1 MLTTPGHA
9 DPERIYLDRVV
20 DTEVPVVL
28 RSARAV
34 LIEGPKGCGKTW
46 TGQRFAHS
54 EIFLEERPDLWEIA
68 PHVPGLLLD
77 GPTPR
82 LLDEWQHVPELWHLV
97 RAACDRR
104 GQPGQF
110 ILTGSAVPADEL
122 TRHSGAGRVSR
133 VRMRPMSLWE
143 AGLSTGAASLRAM
156 LDGRGISAAGS
167 GMEVPELVEAA
178 CRGGWPQL
186 VDTPVMEAGRF
197 TRDYLSDIC
206 RVDVSAVDGIR
217 RSPTGVMRL
226 IRSLARNISTTA
238 GSRKLAAEADGE
250 VPLNRTTVKTYLDVL
265 SRLFV
270 VEDLPAWNT
279 HLRSRAGLI
288 RSPKRHFVDPSLAA
302 AALGPGPQRYLDDL
316 HAFGF
321 LFESMAVRDL
331 RIYSQASDASVY
343 HYRDTY
349 GLEADAVIET
359 ADGRWIAAEVK
370 LGGATAIDKA
380 ARGLLKLRD
389 RVARQ
394 RGTGLARL
402 MVITGGRY
410 CYERPD
416 GVAVIPLACLGP

>member
-1 MLTTPGHA
+1 MPRSSSQAIL
-9 DPERIYLDRVV
+9 ERIYLDRVV
-20 DTEVPVVL
+20 DQEVPIAL

-46 TGQRFAHS
+46 TGQYFARS
-54 EIFLEERPDLWEIA
+54 ELFLEERPDLWEIA
-68 PHVPGLLLD
+68 PHLPELLLE
-77 GPTPR
+77 GVTPR
-82 LLDEWQHVPELWHLV
+82 LLDEWQRVPDLWHLV

-104 GQPGQF
+104 GLPGQF
-110 ILTGSAVPADEL
+110 ILTGSAVPTDEL

-143 AGLSTGAASLRAM
+143 TGQSSGGVSLRRLFEGGEAPATEAEM
-156 LDGRGISAAGS
+156 S
-167 GMEVPELVEAA
+167 VPELVEAA

-186 VDTPVMEAGRF
+186 VNTPMMESRRF
-197 TRDYLSDIC
+197 ARDYLDDIC

-238 GSRKLAAEADGE
+238 GVRKLAAETGGE
-250 VPLNRTTVKTYLDVL
+250 IPVNRTTAKTYLDVL

-279 HLRSRAGLI
+279 HIRSRAGLV

-302 AALGPGPQRYLDDL
+302 AALGAGPQRYLGDL
-316 HAFGF
+316 NAFSF
-321 LFESMAVRDL
+321 LFESMVVRDL
-331 RIYSQASDASVY
+331 RIYAQASDASVY

-349 GLEADAVIET
+349 GLESDAVIET
-359 ADGRWIAAEVK
+359 GDGRWIATEVK
-370 LGGATAIDKA
+370 LGGTSAIDVA
-380 ARGLLKLRD
+380 AAGLLDLRE
-389 RVARQ
+389 RVSRKRAAD
-394 RGTGLARL
+394 LARL

-410 CYERPD
+410 GYKRSD
-416 GVAVIPLACLGP
+416 GVVVVPLAALKP

>member
-20 DTEVPVVL
+20 DTEVPLAL

-46 TGQRFAHS
+46 TGQHFARS
-54 EIFLEERPDLWEIA
+54 EIFLEERSDLWEIA
-68 PHVPGLLLD
+68 PLAPGLLLD
-77 GPTPR
+77 GATPR
-82 LLDEWQHVPELWHLV
+82 LLDEWQRVPELWHLV

-104 GQPGQF
+104 GRPGQF

-122 TRHSGAGRVSR
+122 TRHSGAGRISR

-143 AGLSTGAASLRAM
+143 TGLSTGAVSLGAV
-156 LDGRGISAAGS
+156 LEGRELPAA
-167 GMEVPELVEAA
+167 EADIDVPGLVEAA

-186 VDTPVMEAGRF
+186 IDTPMMEARRF
-197 TRDYLSDIC
+197 TRDYLNDIC

-217 RSPTGVMRL
+217 RSPRGVMRL
-226 IRSLARNISTTA
+226 IRSLAHNVSTTA
-238 GSRKLAAEADGE
+238 GFRKLAAETGGE
-250 VPLNRTTVKTYLDVL
+250 TPLNRTTVKTYLDVL

-288 RSPKRHFVDPSLAA
+288 RSPKRYFVDPSLAA
-302 AALGPGPQRYLDDL
+302 AAVGAGPQRYLDDL

-321 LFESMAVRDL
+321 LFESMAIRDL
-331 RIYSQASDASVY
+331 RVYSQASDASVY

-370 LGGATAIDKA
+370 LGGASAIDKA
-380 ARGLLKLRD
+380 ARGLLQLRD
-389 RVARQ
+389 RVTRQ
-394 RGTGLARL
+394 RAAGIVRL

-416 GVAVIPLACLGP
+416 GVVVVPLACLGP

>member
-1 MLTTPGHA
+1 MTVDSPNALA
-9 DPERIYLDRVV
+9 SRVYLDRVV
-20 DTEVPVVL
+20 DTEVPSAL

-34 LIEGPKGCGKTW
+34 LIEGPKACGKTW
-46 TGQRFAHS
+46 TGQRFARS
-54 EIFLEERPDLWEIA
+54 EVLLEERPDLWDIA
-68 PHVPGLLLD
+68 QYVPGLLLD

-82 LLDEWQHVPELWHLV
+82 LLDEWQRVADLWHLV

-104 GQPGQF
+104 GRAGQF

-143 AGLSTGAASLRAM
+143 TGLSTGDVSLGAI
-156 LDGRGISAAGS
+156 LDSQGCSAAEAGLD
-167 GMEVPELVEAA
+167 VPGIVEAA

-186 VDTPVMEAGRF
+186 IDTPMSEARRF
-197 TRDYLSDIC
+197 TRDYLNDIC

-226 IRSLARNISTTA
+226 MRSLARNIATTA
-238 GSRKLAAEADGE
+238 GGRKLAAETEGE
-250 VPLNRTTVKTYLDVL
+250 TPLNRTTAKIYLEVL

-279 HLRSRAGLI
+279 HLRARTSLI
-288 RSPKRHFVDPSLAA
+288 RSPKRHFVDPSLAP
-302 AALGPGPQRYLDDL
+302 AALGIGPQRYLDDL
-316 HAFGF
+316 EAFGF

-331 RIYSQASDASVY
+331 RIYAQANDASVY

-349 GLEADAVIET
+349 GLEADAVVET

-370 LGGATAIDKA
+370 LGGAASIDKA
-380 ARGLLKLRD
+380 ATALLELRN
-389 RVARQ
+389 RVSTERAA
-394 RGTGLARL
+394 GLARL
-402 MVITGGRY
+402 VVITGGRY
-410 CYERPD
+410 CYERSD
-416 GVAVIPLACLGP
+416 GVAVVPLATLGP